1 MGKIGEDKNVGK
13 DTRFPHNDPTKGG
26 RKPSIKKQLKELLL
40 QDGQVKIESKQVV
53 GIEEDGSVI
62 IKLPTEMQLAMK
74 LKQLAMSG
82 KNATTLNAIKT
93 IMEQLDGKPNQ
104 YTEQTNT
111 HQIEPILFRR
121 IGKDGE
127 PT

>member
-1 MGKIGEDKNVGK
+1 MAKFGKDIDPNVGVK
-13 DTRFPHNDPTKGG
+13 FGEGQDPTKGG

-53 GIEEDGSVI
+53 SIEEDGSVI

-82 KNATTLNAIKT
+82 KNGTTLNAIKT

-104 YTEQTNT
+104 QLTQLISTINLNTTE
-111 HQIEPILFRR
+111 
-121 IGKDGE
+121 
-127 PT
+127 